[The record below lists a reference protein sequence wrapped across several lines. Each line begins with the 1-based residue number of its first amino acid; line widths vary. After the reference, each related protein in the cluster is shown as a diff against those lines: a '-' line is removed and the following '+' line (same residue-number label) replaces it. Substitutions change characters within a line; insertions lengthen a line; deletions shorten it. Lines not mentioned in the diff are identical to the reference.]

1 MHVPT
6 SNLKTYRYGPNVLKL
21 YLAVA
26 FFAALAVLGWFMSR
40 DGEPMGGLVTFGSL
54 VFVLAGS
61 GALVYFSRVR
71 RQIVFTA
78 HSVQIPESQFSS
90 NVFELPF
97 ADLMHVERALVNEE
111 DVLLIAHRNG
121 SFKLPVSMLGNVD
134 IAQLQEALMASRMIQ
149 PVAAAPAQAQRS
161 ASQI

>member
-6 SNLKTYRYGPNVLKL
+6 SNLKTYRYGPSVLKL

-61 GALVYFSRVR
+61 GALVFQSC
-71 RQIVFTA
+71 A
-78 HSVQIPESQFSS
+78 S
-90 NVFELPF
+90 
-97 ADLMHVERALVNEE
+97 ADCVYC
-111 DVLLIAHRNG
+111 
-121 SFKLPVSMLGNVD
+121 P
-134 IAQLQEALMASRMIQ
+134 
-149 PVAAAPAQAQRS
+149 QRPDP
-161 ASQI
+161 